1 MSQVADIMN
10 SNFVALDADCR
21 VDEALAV
28 LADDR
33 ISGAPVL
40 ADGRVIGMVT
50 ELDLLDV
57 LFDPRLRERN
67 VTAVMN
73 TQAHSVDV
81 AASLTQA
88 AHIFALHSVRQLPV
102 TRDGE
107 LVGTISRSALLRF
120 ACELDEP
127 LLEPLAEMMGCS
139 DEPT

>member
-10 SNFVALDADCR
+10 SNFVTLDANCR

-40 ADGRVIGMVT
+40 ADGQVVGMVT

-57 LFDPRLRERN
+57 LFDPRLREKK
-67 VTAVMN
+67 VTAVMH
-73 TQAHSVDV
+73 TATHSIDA

-102 TRDGE
+102 TRAGQ
-107 LVGTISRSALLRF
+107 LVGTVSRSELLRF
-120 ACELDEP
+120 ACTLDEP
-127 LLEPLAEMMGCS
+127 LLEPLAEMMGCT